1 MAGEYYSRFE
11 SITLDPFRRD
21 FVVRRVDVP
30 FDTTITEVTETVIE
44 GGEISFHPPVNDGRN
59 VLPRPSF
66 KRTCWNIG
74 VHEIHRA
81 VGTPDG
87 DTGIAKTGLHRCT
100 TVHAGGIHGNR
111 FGVERARIA
120 AGQYSTDDTETG
132 LRQFVAVVAFFDEV
146 SDEFSEMVVE
156 LAGVIDADA
165 RPEFLER
172 KRFVRFVQ
180 RIENTESRLVSQ
192 HFERFLPWESLH
204 DNVVHT
210 FRIGD
215 TK

>member
-1 MAGEYYSRFE
+1 MAGEQYSRFE
-11 SITLDPFRRD
+11 SITVDPFRRD
-21 FVVRRVDVP
+21 FVVRRVDGP
-30 FDTTITEVTETVIE
+30 FDTTVTKVTETVIE
-44 GGEISFHPPVNDGRN
+44 GGEISFHPPVNDGWN

-66 KRTCWNIG
+66 ECTCWNIG

-87 DTGIAKTGLHRCT
+87 DTGIAKTGLHRCA

-120 AGQYSTDDTETG
+120 AGQHSTDDTETG

-146 SDEFSEMVVE
+146 PDEFSEMVVE
-156 LAGVIDADA
+156 LAGIIDANSF
-165 RPEFLER
+165 PKFLER
-172 KRFVRFVQ
+172 ERFVRFVE
-180 RIENTESRLVSQ
+180 RIENAESRPVSQ
-192 HFERFLPWESLH
+192 HFERFLPWESIH
-204 DNVVHT
+204 DTVVHT
-210 FRIGD
+210 FGIGD